1 MKVQIENNLYLESDG
16 RQFIIKEYTGKH
28 DRNGN
33 KIFKV
38 HGHFSNL
45 SYAFKKFFRMKLEE
59 STLLTLGELVEHVQN
74 IEQYIMS
81 EFDAKAL
88 KRAVNASL

>member
-28 DRNGN
+28 DKNGN
-33 KIFKV
+33 ETYKV
-38 HGHFSNL
+38 HGYYSNIN
-45 SYAFKKFFRMKLEE
+45 YALKKLFQMKLME
-59 STLLTLGELVEHVQN
+59 STHMTIGELVQHVQN

-88 KRAVNASL
+88 KQAVYAPL